1 MVQIN
6 PAFESLIPKLTT
18 EELLGLEASIVTE
31 WCRDPIVV
39 WNDFIVDGHN
49 RFRICTENSIEFK
62 TVSKKFDSEDDAK
75 IWMINN
81 QFGRRNLWAFDRG
94 MLALEMETCL
104 KEIAKRNQIRKPE
117 SVVPML
123 APQNLGSKV
132 RDVLAKKAELS
143 HWTIDKIK
151 KIRDN
156 ATPEVKKELSK
167 GNLSV
172 NEVYQSIRKEEKKIE
187 MKATIDWIK
196 KSIEDGSAKLP
207 EWLFEVCV
215 IDPPRQYDLWY
226 DPDGQRW
233 LPPYPT
239 MSQEQLKE
247 LKLPTANDSVIWLWT
262 TQSFIWDAKELLE
275 HWGFIYKA
283 ILVWDKV
290 KMWLGKNL
298 RMQCEFCLMGTKG
311 KPIINLTN
319 QRDIITESRREHSRK
334 PDAFYEMIDGLCIGR
349 KLDYFARE
357 QREWWATFGGEDTK
371 F

>member
-6 PAFESLIPKLTT
+6 PAFEMLIPKLTT
-18 EELLGLEASIVTE
+18 EEELTLELSIVTE
-31 WCRDPIVV
+31 GCRDPIIT
-39 WNDFIVDGHN
+39 WNDFIIDGHN
-49 RFRICTENSIEFK
+49 RYRICTEHDIEYK
-62 TVSKKFDSEDDAK
+62 TLAKEFESEDDAK

-94 MLALEMETCL
+94 MLALEMESCL
-104 KEIAKRNQIRKPE
+104 KEIAKRNQIDAGKGLPT
-117 SVVPML
+117 
-123 APQNLGSKV
+123 
-132 RDVLAKKAELS
+132 LAKADTRKEIANIAKVS

-151 KIRDN
+151 KIRD
-156 ATPEVKKELSK
+156 TSSPETKELLKKWDVSI
-167 GNLSV
+167 
-172 NEVYQSIRKEEKKIE
+172 NEVYQSIRKEEKKVE
-187 MKATIDWIK
+187 MKATIEWIR

-207 EWLFEVCV
+207 EGKFEVMV

-226 DPDGQRW
+226 DPDGQRG

-239 MSQEQLKE
+239 MTQEQLKTLE
-247 LKLPTANDSVIWLWT
+247 LPTANDCTLWLWT

-275 HWGFIYKA
+275 HRGFTYKA
-283 ILVWDKV
+283 ILVRDKV
-290 KMWLGKNL
+290 KMGLGKNL
-298 RMQCEFCLMGTKG
+298 RMQCEFCLMGIKG

-334 PDAFYEMIDGLCIGR
+334 PDGFYEMVDSLCIGR

-357 QREWWATFGGEDTK
+357 QREWRVTFGGEDTK